1 MEGLEGGLEVAIEA
15 LGVKAVIAQEFAVG
29 IAGFDSFFD
38 GQGFEVG
45 DAGETPMDFGK
56 SVDERVLGGSVGLV
70 VFFEAVEE
78 GVELFLA
85 FTREQE
91 QFGKESVLDGVL
103 GRALFTLD
111 RKST

>member
-1 MEGLEGGLEVAIEA
+1 MSWELSFV
-15 LGVKAVIAQEFAVG
+15 
-29 IAGFDSFFD
+29 IAGFDSLFD

-45 DAGETPMDFGK
+45 DAAEAPMDFGK
-56 SVDERVLGGSVGLV
+56 SVDEGVLGGSVRLV
-70 VFFEAVEE
+70 VFFEAVDE

-103 GRALFTLD
+103 GRALFTFFGT
-111 RKST
+111 RSRAHSPPPSR